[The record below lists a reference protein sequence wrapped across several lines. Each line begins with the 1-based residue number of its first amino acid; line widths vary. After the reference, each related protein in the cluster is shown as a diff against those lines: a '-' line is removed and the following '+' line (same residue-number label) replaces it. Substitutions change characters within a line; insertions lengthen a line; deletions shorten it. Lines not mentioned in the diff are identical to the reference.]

1 MSGLPSPPDLEA
13 RVSALET
20 LNRRLV
26 AAVLGMGVLL
36 FVLFALALVA
46 RAEATADCDTPAVES
61 ATTVAAVVV
70 SCDGASV
77 H

>member
-13 RVSALET
+13 RVTALET

-36 FVLFALALVA
+36 FVLFTLSLVA
-46 RAEATADCDTPAVES
+46 RAEATADCDTPAAE
-61 ATTVAAVVV
+61 TTVAVAAVAV
-70 SCDGASV
+70 SCDRATV

>member
-13 RVSALET
+13 RVAALET

-36 FVLFALALVA
+36 FVLFTLSLVA
-46 RAEATADCDTPAVES
+46 GAEATADCDTPAAES
-61 ATTVAAVVV
+61 TATMATAAI
-70 SCDGASV
+70 SCDRASV
-77 H
+77 N